1 MSEQRKDHSPA
12 VDVEFVCTDGG
23 RHPESVLFRLH
34 EVDGQIVVKGMD
46 KGGPAVGGHDSP
58 LVQFLESGRV
68 AYRCHRCARPR
79 SWELTPEGMRGWYDD
94 YAQTEERKVY
104 LPS

>member
-1 MSEQRKDHSPA
+1 M
-12 VDVEFVCTDGG
+12 CTDDG
-23 RHPESVLFRLH
+23 RHPEAALFHLH
-34 EVDGQIVVKGMD
+34 EADGQIVVKGMPR
-46 KGGPAVGGHDSP
+46 GGPAVGGQDSP

-68 AYRCHRCARPR
+68 AYRCHLCARPR

-104 LPS
+104 LYS